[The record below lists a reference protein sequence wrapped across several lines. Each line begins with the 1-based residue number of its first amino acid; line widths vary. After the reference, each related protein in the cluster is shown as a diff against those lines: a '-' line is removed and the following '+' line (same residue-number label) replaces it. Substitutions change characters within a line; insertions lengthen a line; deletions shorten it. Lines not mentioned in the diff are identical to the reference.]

1 MYDQWMEV
9 ICHNKTVH
17 VHFGSFVR
25 PLMGSM
31 IAFEFLSSFR
41 VCEKILPAQAEEEI
55 TETGIDSSSVLV
67 FCLNQA
73 LWEA

>member
-1 MYDQWMEV
+1 MEV
-9 ICHNKTVH
+9 ICNNKTVH
-17 VHFGSFVR
+17 VLFSSFVR

-31 IAFEFLSSFR
+31 IGFEFLSSFR

-55 TETGIDSSSVLV
+55 TEIGIVNSSVLV

>member
-1 MYDQWMEV
+1 MEV
-9 ICHNKTVH
+9 ICNNKTVH
-17 VHFGSFVR
+17 MHFSSFVR

-31 IAFEFLSSFR
+31 IGFEFLSSFR
-41 VCEKILPAQAEEEI
+41 VREKILPAQAEEEI
-55 TETGIDSSSVLV
+55 TEIGIVNSSVLV

>member
-1 MYDQWMEV
+1 
-9 ICHNKTVH
+9 
-17 VHFGSFVR
+17 
-25 PLMGSM
+25 MGSM